1 MARRGRFTSPNSGG
15 QNLTALI
22 TSLLRERKS
31 AEEQALLD
39 AYRTGTAYNGVVPT
53 AADIQSFYDQWA
65 SASGYSPGSL
75 EYQAIFQKKSD
86 LNNYDLKKQ
95 FNALI
100 STFNTTDGSNYQEI
114 INFLGNQA
122 QTSTD
127 PNDLADYANSIET
140 TTSAYLKY
148 QGQRLVRGELTA
160 AEYQKITLE
169 SLKVLDPGSVAY
181 TNAIYDSF
189 QYEWNAEATKWQN
202 RIKAGTANSGQF
214 RSWANSFKNRLVQ
227 SGISKDSDLYTSV
240 GASINQASLS
250 VGDSPTNTRLNK
262 TLGDLNSVFALA
274 QAVIGGVEVSVE
286 DIMPNP
292 KDVLGKLT
300 KNPDLMGLY
309 ADWIDDNP
317 SSIGPT
323 LTALRITDGASF
335 RQWFDDTLKSG
346 FTDAQ
351 AVTAAG
357 GNANWDDWTA
367 AAATNGALTTFDEFA
382 VASSKHARDVANAN
396 GDDLLISFYD
406 EEYKKFLKSALDEKY
421 RNSPEWQ
428 KSYYGI
434 ATIGGL
440 YEQQYAVVQNESN
453 AMNGSHTDGAL
464 TLTGALNGGEPT
476 WSNVGVTVDNAKALQ
491 AGAAVKVWNKET
503 GSFTTE
509 APRAAGYKQGSYQY
523 VSFTVLPDGTKVPS
537 VISITGKK
545 ITNPNNAGTD
555 NGWIY
560 ELPNGKSYAID
571 AQGNAYEVTG
581 AVQVEGNNYAVSD
594 FSTIGTR
601 LKDGIPLIDTTPLI
615 RQGVN
620 LGEFNA
626 ADPEAR
632 RAALTQ
638 FGVDAADLDA
648 AATLALEAAGA
659 LDPSAKAQIQAE
671 SGKLTAEAL
680 NIRASQLESSAAS
693 ADQLAQAATLRNKP
707 EAAQYE
713 TFVRP
718 NMDKYEEVAKGL
730 FRLKDT
736 GAQRNAAEQNKYMA
750 MGGQTGNR
758 FDAAGLSNLPQ
769 VVDLRPDYVKSSDQ
783 ERNVSYAERIF
794 AGYNVPSAQA
804 PSDNFFRNMP
814 TTKKQQY
821 GVLPPALPPAA
832 MAPSVVVPATPAS
845 HRPDIMGPVMPTA
858 PVVAPPP
865 PLLPP
870 SRGGGV
876 RKL

>member
-22 TSLLRERKS
+22 TSLLRERKN

-65 SASGYSPGSL
+65 SASGYAPGSL

-114 INFLGNQA
+114 IDFLGNEA

-127 PNDLADYANSIET
+127 SNDIADYANSIET

-181 TNAIYDSF
+181 TNAVYDAF
-189 QYEWNAEATKWQN
+189 QYEWNAEANKWSN
-202 RIKAGTANSGQF
+202 RVKAGTATNAQF
-214 RSWANSFKNRLVQ
+214 RAWANSFKNRLVQ

-240 GASINQASLS
+240 GASISQASIA

-262 TLGDLNSVFALA
+262 TLGDLNNVFALA

-286 DIMPNP
+286 DIMPDP
-292 KDVLGKLT
+292 KDVLDKLS

-323 LTALRITDGASF
+323 LTALGITDGASF
-335 RQWFDDTLKSG
+335 RQWFDGALKSG
-346 FTDAQ
+346 LTDAQ

-367 AAATNGALTTFDEFA
+367 AATTNGALTTFDEFA
-382 VASSKHARDVANAN
+382 VTSSKHARDVSAAN
-396 GDDLLISFYD
+396 GDDSLISFYD
-406 EEYKKFLKSALDEKY
+406 TEYRKFLAGE
-421 RNSPEWQ
+421 
-428 KSYYGI
+428 KSYYGDRPSI
-434 ATIGGL
+434 DGL
-440 YEQQYAVVQNESN
+440 YEQQFAVVQNELN
-453 AMNGSHTDGAL
+453 AMNGGHKDGSL

-476 WSNVGVTVDNAKALQ
+476 WTNISVTVDNAKALRT
-491 AGAAVKVWNKET
+491 GAAVKVWNKET

-509 APRAAGYKQGSYQY
+509 PPRATGVKEGSYQY

-537 VISITGKK
+537 VISVTGKK
-545 ITNPNNAGTD
+545 IVNTSGND
-555 NGWIY
+555 NGFIY
-560 ELPNGKSYAID
+560 ELPNGKTYATDI
-571 AQGNAYEVTG
+571 QGNAYEVTG
-581 AVQVEGNNYAVSD
+581 AVPVAREGYAVDD
-594 FSTIGTR
+594 FANIGT
-601 LKDGIPLIDTTPLI
+601 KIDTVPLIDTTSLI

-620 LGEFNA
+620 LGEFNPE
-626 ADPEAR
+626 DPEAR
-632 RAALTQ
+632 RAAIRE
-638 FGVDAADLDA
+638 FSVDAADLDTA
-648 AATLALEAAGA
+648 AALALEVAAG
-659 LDPSAKAQIQAE
+659 LDPTARTQIETEA
-671 SGKLTAEAL
+671 GKLTADSV
-680 NIRASQLESSAAS
+680 NIRATQLESPAAGS
-693 ADQLAQAATLRNKP
+693 DQLAQAAALRGKP
-707 EAAQYE
+707 EGAQYE
-713 TFVRP
+713 TFVKP
-718 NMDKYEEVAKGL
+718 NMDKYEEVSKGL

-750 MGGQTGNR
+750 MGGQVGNR

-769 VVDLRPDYVKSSDQ
+769 VVDLRPEWVKSSDK
-783 ERNVSYAERIF
+783 ERDVNYAERIF
-794 AGYNVPSAQA
+794 AGYGVASSQA

-821 GVLPPALPPAA
+821 GALPPALPPAA
-832 MAPSVVVPATPAS
+832 MAPSVVVPPTPKPQT
-845 HRPDIMGPVMPTA
+845 PDLIAPTA
-858 PVVAPPP
+858 PVAPVAPPP
-865 PLLPP
+865 PQAVLPP
-870 SRGGGV
+870 YRGGGV